1 MNTTRRITRTTTTTR
16 ANDTQ
21 TRHDDMYARACIV
34 RCEQCD
40 ALIVDDVTCMNC
52 AHVRDASRIRELLID
67 NDARRVHTFNVN
79 NNDA

>member
-1 MNTTRRITRTTTTTR
+1 
-16 ANDTQ
+16 
-21 TRHDDMYARACIV
+21 
-34 RCEQCD
+34 
-40 ALIVDDVTCMNC
+40 VTCMNC